1 MSEQLRFTRQTLLAA
16 SDFIEKAGTNAGFD
30 LMVQR
35 LELDQ
40 WVPFGGDLSVP
51 KKRVVFNKILLERAG
66 LVSGLEKVR

>member
-51 KKRVVFNKILLERAG
+51 KKSCIQ
-66 LVSGLEKVR
+66 